1 MGFAAIQPRQ
11 LADARNATGDHPEGT
26 LQETGE
32 QLHLSVLTVLLLGA
46 QAKVSNDAQPFLL
59 RHSKGAAPL
68 FASGFRCYEI
78 NPSL

>member
-46 QAKVSNDAQPFLL
+46 QAKVSNDAQPLVL
-59 RHSKGAAPL
+59 RQPKRRPVIRH
-68 FASGFRCYEI
+68 
-78 NPSL
+78 